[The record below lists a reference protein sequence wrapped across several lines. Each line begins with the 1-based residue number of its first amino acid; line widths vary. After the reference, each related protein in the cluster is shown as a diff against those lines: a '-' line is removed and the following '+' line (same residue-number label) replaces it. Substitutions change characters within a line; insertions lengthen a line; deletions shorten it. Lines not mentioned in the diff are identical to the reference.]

1 MQDWSTEDFTRS
13 YGDTLY
19 VAPQDN
25 DAGIYLDEGYD
36 DLGRRRPDPLR
47 SRAPAGEY
55 LAGANYV
62 APAHATHWSRA
73 QSDHYPGALNRPG
86 CSKEGTRSRAGSV
99 SAYGPQRIA
108 PPCESADPLYDR
120 QWGET
125 YGQIHDLSYNRRYE
139 RAQQIGGE
147 AIPGDDRQGRKEGFD
162 TGFHLTDRGEIRPIY
177 SVNWDERPMGYNPNA
192 GPEWARLVPGQA
204 RPAVP
209 SNCAAAYPGVP
220 TQVNG
225 MSAQSWAQNVPWAS
239 GPPTWPGYGGYYA
252 GGGRPTKERF
262 GASPYGDSSGTAM
275 GGPIGGSI
283 TLDQIQLVFLFIIL
297 VMLSLILRAVER
309 RQVNAAEFTQNQVV
323 PVRAV

>member
-1 MQDWSTEDFTRS
+1 MQDWSTEDFTRN
-13 YGDTLY
+13 YGDSLY

-47 SRAPAGEY
+47 ARAPAGEY
-55 LAGANYV
+55 LADSKYI

-86 CSKEGTRSRAGSV
+86 CSAGARRPSG
-99 SAYGPQRIA
+99 SLRAYGPQQIK
-108 PPCESADPLYDR
+108 PPCDSTDPAYDR

-125 YGQIHDLSYNRRYE
+125 YGQLHDLSYNRRVE
-139 RAQQIGGE
+139 REQQFG
-147 AIPGDDRQGRKEGFD
+147 ALATPGDERQGRKEGFD

-225 MSAQSWAQNVPWAS
+225 MPAQSWAQNVPWSS

-252 GGGRPTKERF
+252 GAPTGRPPSKERF
-262 GASPYGDSSGTAM
+262 GGSPSSYGDNSSM
-275 GGPIGGSI
+275 PMI

-309 RQVNAAEFTQNQVV
+309 RQVNTAEFTENQVA
-323 PVRAV
+323 PLKAV